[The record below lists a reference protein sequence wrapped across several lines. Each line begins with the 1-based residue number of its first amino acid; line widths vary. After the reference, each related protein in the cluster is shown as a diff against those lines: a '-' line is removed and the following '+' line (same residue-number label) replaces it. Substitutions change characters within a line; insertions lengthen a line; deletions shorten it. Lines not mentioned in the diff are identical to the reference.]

1 MPGTGNGRRS
11 TTKKVGLAI
20 GAVVGLFV
28 LLGLS
33 QVLASESGE
42 VLVLET
48 LDAEGQPHQ
57 TRIWVVD
64 DAGAVWVRGGPDSG
78 WVRRLTENPD
88 VRAERD
94 GHQAPFRAA
103 PDRDPAAR
111 DRVNALMREK
121 YGFADRFIALTIGD
135 TDREDALA
143 IRLNPR

>member
-1 MPGTGNGRRS
+1 M
-11 TTKKVGLAI
+11 KKVGIVI

-28 LLGLS
+28 LLGLA
-33 QVLASESGE
+33 QLLASESGE

-48 LDAEGQPHQ
+48 IDAEGQPHQ

-78 WVRRLTENPD
+78 WVGRLIENPEI
-88 VRAERD
+88 RAERA
-94 GHQAPFRAA
+94 GHQAPFLAA

-121 YGFADRFIALTIGD
+121 YGFADRFIALTLGD
-135 TDREDALA
+135 TDREGALA
-143 IRLNPR
+143 IRLNPK